1 MDQERYFFTDYF
13 KIYWLLWSISFLLF
27 FLWPVQYNL
36 IFPLKVIIKAC
47 ASVLESLTLWQFIL
61 FQWGSQTGLTEFSLK
76 WFLFL
81 PPVPINTGW
90 CFFLA
95 VCLFQ
100 NISQSPMWGAFLC
113 CLLEATLLLT
123 KSMQSNRSRD
133 QASIKKQCKLFR
145 ISVFMVWSYLLK
157 FMRSRNSFFV
167 VVVICFLFLSL
178 KIPNIAKK
186 LEDFKKDVEAKKKP
200 PSDKS

>member
-1 MDQERYFFTDYF
+1 M
-13 KIYWLLWSISFLLF
+13 I
-27 FLWPVQYNL
+27 
-36 IFPLKVIIKAC
+36 
-47 ASVLESLTLWQFIL
+47 ESLTLWQFIL
-61 FQWGSQTGLTEFSLK
+61 FHRGSQTGLTEFLLK

-81 PPVPINTGW
+81 PPVPINSGW
-90 CFFLA
+90 CFFLV

-123 KSMQSNRSRD
+123 KSVQSNRSWE
-133 QASIKKQCKLFR
+133 QASIRKQCKLFR

-157 FMRSRNSFFV
+157 FMTSRNSFFV